1 MTTFVQQMLSNKNT
15 QDLVLELQNGSEA
28 ALSQLYDR
36 YSEALYGLVLRIL
49 RDDLLAQD
57 VLQESFVNIWKK
69 ADTYSSKKGTFFTWS
84 MNICRNKAIDE
95 LRKRGRKTE
104 VQEELSAEEGSGFS
118 PAQNIEGIGLKELL
132 SDLPEDQ
139 ENVLHLMYFR
149 GYTQQEISDEFS
161 IPLGTVKT
169 RARSGLK
176 KLKELFILLVLLWIL
191 KNI

>member
-49 RDDLLAQD
+49 RDELLAQD

-118 PAQNIEGIGLKELL
+118 PAQNIEGIGIKDLL

-139 ENVLHLMYFR
+139 EDVLHLMYFR
-149 GYTQQEISDEFS
+149 GYTQQEISDEYS